1 MKVYS
6 LYKDFFSFLDK
17 TMPYRPKWPT
27 YFKIYYQPHQDFLE
41 SYFSSFP
48 SLDLESLRE
57 RVERIKKGDY
67 SRLRNLVAV
76 SPPEAII
83 DQAHL
88 RCRDVLA
95 PNEEP
100 EAYLFIGFF
109 SPDGFV
115 ITLQGK
121 PVICFGLER
130 FKDLTLMR
138 ILFAHEYAH
147 FLMRLSWE
155 TAEAEADWKLKL
167 MAEGLAT
174 MFSLLSFPDQSLAS
188 HFLIRRDVLNWCQ
201 ANESLLREIYIGTR
215 FGTPELQEMFI
226 IGKPELSIPARAGK
240 YLAFRAIEKYLG
252 QEGGRIQDL
261 LEDKNLLLSLFD
273 NEYSGRSPRT

>member
-1 MKVYS
+1 VKVYS

-17 TMPYRPKWPT
+17 TMPHRPKWPT
-27 YFKIYYQPHQDFLE
+27 YFKVYYHPHQDFLE

-48 SLDLESLRE
+48 SLDSESLRE
-57 RVERIKKGDY
+57 RVERIKEGDY

-76 SPPEAII
+76 SPPEALLH
-83 DQAHL
+83 QAYQ

-100 EAYLFIGFF
+100 QAYLFIGFF

-115 ITLQGK
+115 MTLRGK

-155 TAEAEADWKLKL
+155 TAEEEADWKSKI

-174 MFSLLSFPDQSLAS
+174 KFSLLCFPDRSLAS
-188 HFLIRRDVLNWCQ
+188 HFLVRRDVLNWCQ
-201 ANESLLREIYIGTR
+201 ANESLLREIYNGAR
-215 FGTPELQEMFI
+215 FGPSELLEIFAR
-226 IGKPELSIPARAGK
+226 GKPELGIPVRAGK
-240 YLAFRAIEKYLG
+240 YLAFRAVEKFLG
-252 QEGGRIQDL
+252 QKTERIKDL

-273 NEYSGRSPRT
+273 N